1 MFSSSEMQ
9 ADNLVVTNW
18 AAPGVALNTQS
29 NSDKLQAEGDK
40 AHVRAKR
47 DDEITRKAGTKGVT
61 SHEDPDQHWYNKY
74 LTPVAVISGLYQ
86 TGVDVAHNGTKVIK
100 EDLKQTG
107 LNAYESTPLS
117 VAYGLGAKGDV
128 AAANAEIE
136 EDVKDPS
143 LVQDLKNLTHT
154 VVTNTKEA
162 ANKGLSGIGTSI
174 WDTYKGELEVLGL
187 RLAEGGIIILV
198 VLLGTLYVY
207 KKVF

>member
-9 ADNLVVTNW
+9 ADNLVVTNFN
-18 AAPGVALNTQS
+18 APGVVLNTAA
-29 NSDKLQAEGDK
+29 NSDKLQEQGDA

-47 DDEITRKAGTKGVT
+47 DDEITRKEGTQGVT
-61 SHEDPDQHWYNKY
+61 SHYDPDQHWYNKY

-100 EDLKQTG
+100 TDLKQVG

-128 AAANAEIE
+128 EAANKELE
-136 EDVKDPS
+136 DDVKDPS
-143 LVQDLKNLTHT
+143 LITDAKNLFNT
-154 VVTNTKEA
+154 VVTNTKDA
-162 ANKGLSGIGTSI
+162 ANKGISGISTSI
-174 WDTYKGELEVLGL
+174 WDTYKGELETLGL
-187 RLAEGGIIILV
+187 KLAEGGLILLIV
-198 VLLGTLYVY
+198 ALGSLYIY